1 MLKENSF
8 KENDMVVVRLGGG
21 EEIIGKF
28 IKQDDNFIALAR
40 PLALA
45 MTQNGIAM
53 TPHIIMVEQNCTI
66 EYNKALVITSTKAN
80 KAAQDNYIKST
91 SSITPATTVPPLQ
104 V

>member
-8 KENDMVVVRLGGG
+8 NEHDMVVIRLGGG

-28 IKQDDNFIALAR
+28 KKQDDNFITLNR

-53 TPHIIMVEQNCTI
+53 TPHIIMAEPTSDLD
-66 EYNKALVITSTKAN
+66 YNKSLVIT
-80 KAAQDNYIKST
+80 
-91 SSITPATTVPPLQ
+91 ITNCSRRMTRSMVPMPG
-104 V
+104 